1 MSKKI
6 NISLKAKETPS
17 IDFKLGDEVRNIV
30 SPDAPSPVVT
40 FVATGEK
47 GEQGVD
53 GTASIDNNSVT
64 NLQILDGTI
73 TSAQIQNYTISTND
87 IGAYQI
93 TSAKLSTNSVVTD
106 KINDD
111 AVTGAKIA
119 DNSIGP
125 EHIINGTIT
134 KELIN
139 DLELS
144 SDKLENNSIT
154 TIKVQDEAITK
165 EKIAN
170 KTISGAQIMDDVVLG
185 GVVHVTY
192 IKIDGGSPGYIYGP
206 SDDILYIQSN
216 KDLILKCDADQTSN
230 PSTSFIKFQNAG
242 GSDLFT
248 VDESGNAVLAG
259 NLTLTGNV
267 IVNGTVDGVNVA
279 EALSVTQAQ
288 TTKINY
294 ITVTQPVDLDA
305 MEAKLD
311 GITDNEAI
319 DWTVDQGGTNIHVGN
334 YTDTNTQNTTTLSFV
349 DSTDDIILRNTTGG
363 AGSGTDDI
371 KFVAGA
377 NITLTYTDAD
387 NITIA
392 STDTNTTYSIMG
404 PGNSYAAGLVPEGSA
419 SHAAQFLRK
428 DGAWVTPPD
437 TNTTYVEATSSY
449 MGLMSSAHHDK
460 LDGIEDGAEVNVQSD
475 WNSSS
480 GDSQILNKPTIPV
493 DLTSD
498 GAGTIHANNVPTLN
512 QDTTGNATTATNL
525 TAGDK
530 TIAGKITAKGLLVD
544 ANVSLTPSGDGVAVH
559 VDSMDVTDNNTSA
572 SGTATIFNHIT
583 FENPRLLASNSSVTT
598 TNASTVYIKGAP
610 VAHTNQTITNPYAL
624 YIQGGASYFGGAIT
638 ASAGVTGDLTG
649 NADTATNLVASTS
662 TAVQL
667 GTIELGH
674 ASDTTIHRTH
684 AGRVA
689 IEGNEIQTTNKH
701 RHFIN
706 FGINL
711 AFPYSRWI
719 PIGSY
724 YIFEQNTDSN
734 PEYTTY
740 VAPHDGKF
748 IKALVRSEEALGD
761 TELKIYKV
769 GDGTEEPDQG
779 SVVDDKHVDI
789 ASANT
794 SYTYTFDSDATF
806 SAGDAIAVRID
817 PTNDPVAAGVVG
829 TFCLEFDL
837 TT

>member
-1 MSKKI
+1 M
-6 NISLKAKETPS
+6 
-17 IDFKLGDEVRNIV
+17 F
-30 SPDAPSPVVT
+30 
-40 FVATGEK
+40 
-47 GEQGVD
+47 
-53 GTASIDNNSVT
+53 
-64 NLQILDGTI
+64 
-73 TSAQIQNYTISTND
+73 
-87 IGAYQI
+87 
-93 TSAKLSTNSVVTD
+93 
-106 KINDD
+106 
-111 AVTGAKIA
+111 
-119 DNSIGP
+119 
-125 EHIINGTIT
+125 
-134 KELIN
+134 
-139 DLELS
+139 
-144 SDKLENNSIT
+144 
-154 TIKVQDEAITK
+154 
-165 EKIAN
+165 
-170 KTISGAQIMDDVVLG
+170 
-185 GVVHVTY
+185 
-192 IKIDGGSPGYIYGP
+192 
-206 SDDILYIQSN
+206 
-216 KDLILKCDADQTSN
+216 
-230 PSTSFIKFQNAG
+230 
-242 GSDLFT
+242 
-248 VDESGNAVLAG
+248 
-259 NLTLTGNV
+259 
-267 IVNGTVDGVNVA
+267 
-279 EALSVTQAQ
+279 
-288 TTKINY
+288 
-294 ITVTQPVDLDA
+294 
-305 MEAKLD
+305 
-311 GITDNEAI
+311 
-319 DWTVDQGGTNIHVGN
+319 
-334 YTDTNTQNTTTLSFV
+334 
-349 DSTDDIILRNTTGG
+349 
-363 AGSGTDDI
+363 
-371 KFVAGA
+371 
-377 NITLTYTDAD
+377 
-387 NITIA
+387 
-392 STDTNTTYSIMG
+392 
-404 PGNSYAAGLVPEGSA
+404 
-419 SHAAQFLRK
+419 
-428 DGAWVTPPD
+428 
-437 TNTTYVEATSSY
+437 
-449 MGLMSSAHHDK
+449 
-460 LDGIEDGAEVNVQSD
+460 
-475 WNSSS
+475 
-480 GDSQILNKPTIPV
+480 
-493 DLTSD
+493 
-498 GAGTIHANNVPTLN
+498 
-512 QDTTGNATTATNL
+512 
-525 TAGDK
+525 
-530 TIAGKITAKGLLVD
+530 
-544 ANVSLTPSGDGVAVH
+544 
-559 VDSMDVTDNNTSA
+559 DSMDVTDNNTSA

-674 ASDTTIHRTH
+674 ANDTTIHRTH

>member
-1 MSKKI
+1 
-6 NISLKAKETPS
+6 
-17 IDFKLGDEVRNIV
+17 
-30 SPDAPSPVVT
+30 
-40 FVATGEK
+40 
-47 GEQGVD
+47 
-53 GTASIDNNSVT
+53 
-64 NLQILDGTI
+64 
-73 TSAQIQNYTISTND
+73 
-87 IGAYQI
+87 
-93 TSAKLSTNSVVTD
+93 
-106 KINDD
+106 
-111 AVTGAKIA
+111 
-119 DNSIGP
+119 
-125 EHIINGTIT
+125 
-134 KELIN
+134 
-139 DLELS
+139 
-144 SDKLENNSIT
+144 
-154 TIKVQDEAITK
+154 
-165 EKIAN
+165 
-170 KTISGAQIMDDVVLG
+170 
-185 GVVHVTY
+185 
-192 IKIDGGSPGYIYGP
+192 
-206 SDDILYIQSN
+206 
-216 KDLILKCDADQTSN
+216 
-230 PSTSFIKFQNAG
+230 
-242 GSDLFT
+242 
-248 VDESGNAVLAG
+248 
-259 NLTLTGNV
+259 
-267 IVNGTVDGVNVA
+267 
-279 EALSVTQAQ
+279 
-288 TTKINY
+288 
-294 ITVTQPVDLDA
+294 
-305 MEAKLD
+305 
-311 GITDNEAI
+311 
-319 DWTVDQGGTNIHVGN
+319 
-334 YTDTNTQNTTTLSFV
+334 
-349 DSTDDIILRNTTGG
+349 
-363 AGSGTDDI
+363 
-371 KFVAGA
+371 
-377 NITLTYTDAD
+377 
-387 NITIA
+387 
-392 STDTNTTYSIMG
+392 
-404 PGNSYAAGLVPEGSA
+404 SYAAGLVPEGSA

-724 YIFEQNTDSN
+724 YIF
-734 PEYTTY
+734 
-740 VAPHDGKF
+740 
-748 IKALVRSEEALGD
+748 
-761 TELKIYKV
+761 
-769 GDGTEEPDQG
+769 
-779 SVVDDKHVDI
+779 
-789 ASANT
+789 
-794 SYTYTFDSDATF
+794 
-806 SAGDAIAVRID
+806 
-817 PTNDPVAAGVVG
+817 
-829 TFCLEFDL
+829 
-837 TT
+837 